1 MAAPCKLD
9 NKNTLKKTKFDLR
22 IIQSY
27 LLKVSERREL
37 LKIPVEELDQHLANF
52 IGSHRKQDGSEYEPG
67 TLRGILGSLDR
78 HFEKSNYPYAIYRSR
93 DTKFLKTVKA
103 MKEKQSYLKK
113 IGKGN
118 HPHHT
123 EPLTE
128 QEIELLYTSGT
139 IGMHNPTALLH
150 MLFFNI
156 GLHFSLRAMEQH
168 SLIWGEIV
176 LKADSQGRKYLEYT
190 KKLFPGRNLGKLRP
204 SETMKMQI
212 YESPEQPDRDVV
224 RAYEKYSLE
233 RPEKMK
239 RKEAPFYLTPQSD
252 CRPGYACWY
261 KSLPMGENRIR
272 SIMKNLKAAAKLPPQ
287 KRIMSHISLKSL
299 RAKSLELTGPR
310 NKDVKNEQAG
320 SSVNGAPPGN
330 TEDALDTERE
340 YKPRKSSTRGSR
352 VPISRAFSSP
362 VSQRLTLPS
371 HKANRVKDDWELD
384 LENSLNLV
392 GDSEESSLFP
402 QQVSVAF
409 HDVAACFSAKEWGL
423 LEDWQK
429 ELYRNVIRE
438 IHATLKAMGCTI
450 VNSDVLLRIKEEGVG
465 RKESDSDK
473 TDTGTAPSGSCNPD
487 ILLRIKHDELP
498 DWRDMDV
505 AVKEEELE
513 TSNSSIP
520 VFDPDLSMW
529 IFKEATEL
537 CPSENASDQVL
548 PCDAVE
554 EGHISHSIPLPFK
567 EPMSE
572 ISAPSHCPEAP
583 RPGKRKRR
591 PPQRRSSEQRPDT
604 DDEEQLDFLGE
615 SQHPLQYNNPSPE
628 DNTDWMP
635 QQRLYLCD
643 LCERSFSDCSIQ
655 PGRSHSCPQCGGTL
669 NPLYNQSECTNTNAN
684 IDHILQFSDNPGGTG
699 FSLPMQGPVG

>member
-1 MAAPCKLD
+1 MDAPCKLD

-27 LLKVSERREL
+27 LLKAGEAREL
-37 LKIPVEELDQHLANF
+37 LKIPVEPLDDHLANF
-52 IGSHRKQDGSEYEPG
+52 ISTHRKQDGSEYEPG

-93 DTKFLKTVKA
+93 DTKFRKTVKA

-113 IGKGN
+113 MGKGN

-128 QEIELLYTSGT
+128 REIELLYTSGT
-139 IGMHNPTALLH
+139 IGMHSPAALLH

-168 SLIWGEIV
+168 SLMWGEIV

-190 KKLFPGRNLGKLRP
+190 KKLFSGRNSGKLHP

-224 RAYEKYSLE
+224 RAYEKYALE

-287 KRIMSHISLKSL
+287 KRVMSHISLKSL
-299 RAKSLELTGPR
+299 RAKSLDLAGPR
-310 NKDVKNEQAG
+310 LKDVKNEPAN
-320 SSVNGAPPGN
+320 SPVNGGPPGN
-330 TEDALDTERE
+330 TGDSSDPESEH
-340 YKPRKSSTRGSR
+340 KQRKGSSRGSR
-352 VPISRAFSSP
+352 VPIARAFSSP
-362 VSQRLTLPS
+362 GSPRCTLSS
-371 HKANRVKDDWELD
+371 HKAKRGKDDWELN
-384 LENSLNLV
+384 LENSLNLEA
-392 GDSEESSLFP
+392 DSEENSLFP
-402 QQVSVAF
+402 QQVSVTF
-409 HDVAACFSAKEWGL
+409 HDVAACFSAKEWAR

-438 IHATLKAMGCTI
+438 IHATLEAMGCTI
-450 VNSDVLLRIKEEGVG
+450 ANSDVLLKIKEDDAGG
-465 RKESDSDK
+465 SRKDSDK
-473 TDTGTAPSGSCNPD
+473 TDTGTAPSGTFSPD
-487 ILLRIKHDELP
+487 ILLRIKQDELP
-498 DWRDMDV
+498 DWRDVDV
-505 AVKEEELE
+505 AVKEEELD

-529 IFKEATEL
+529 IFKEAPEL

-548 PCDAVE
+548 PSDADE
-554 EGHISHSIPLPFK
+554 EGHIPLAIP
-567 EPMSE
+567 EPE
-572 ISAPSHCPEAP
+572 ISAPFPFPEAP

-604 DDEEQLDFLGE
+604 DDEEPLDFLGE
-615 SQHPLQYNNPSPE
+615 PQPPLPYSNPSPE
-628 DNTDWMP
+628 DSTDWMP
-635 QQRLYLCD
+635 HERLYQCD
-643 LCERSFSDCSIQ
+643 LCERGFSDRCFL
-655 PGRSHSCPQCGGTL
+655 PGRAPLSCPQCGGTL
-669 NPLYNQSECTNTNAN
+669 NPLYSQSQCTNAHLAQT
-684 IDHILQFSDNPGGTG
+684 LQLCAPPGGTG
-699 FSLPMQGPVG
+699 LSHPMQGPVG